1 MFVKIIGLSPSS
13 NFINVSLRIENTSL
27 ESVCLTTCVVK
38 SRIYDAYDIFSKSIN
53 VLENELIISI
63 LIRVDTPCSL

>member
-38 SRIYDAYDIFSKSIN
+38 SRIYDAYDIFFFFIN
-53 VLENELIISI
+53 FLLYFGNLINFFYKVFTFNI
-63 LIRVDTPCSL
+63 